1 MVLGIT
7 SYLMLRTRPEPE
19 YDDDEPT
26 PIVVPMVIAFQP
38 VYPNPLLVPVPAQGI
53 GASQAPPPIQLQFAH
68 PATLPPQGG
77 WYGQAP
83 NQQFAA
89 PASAQGYYG
98 WQAPNQQRFPCAQT
112 DAVTHTRQGLGRL
125 GRRMAGKMDKT
136 TIIVSAVVGSL
147 GLLSAILG
155 FSAEGT
161 KITVTDILFGGKCLY
176 PENPATALGVCAA
189 VFLLLAQI
197 TVSAVGGCCGCCKSR
212 SIPSE
217 TKRIIGVICAVM
229 SWWVAARDRPAAAE
243 AEHRQGRD
251 LEDE

>member
-1 MVLGIT
+1 
-7 SYLMLRTRPEPE
+7 
-19 YDDDEPT
+19 
-26 PIVVPMVIAFQP
+26 
-38 VYPNPLLVPVPAQGI
+38 
-53 GASQAPPPIQLQFAH
+53 
-68 PATLPPQGG
+68 
-77 WYGQAP
+77 
-83 NQQFAA
+83 
-89 PASAQGYYG
+89 
-98 WQAPNQQRFPCAQT
+98 
-112 DAVTHTRQGLGRL
+112 
-125 GRRMAGKMDKT
+125 MDKT

-161 KITVTDILFGGKCLY
+161 KITVTDILVGGKCLY

-229 SWWVAARDRPAAAE
+229 SWLVTADITAGTVWLYSTNRDSCRN
-243 AEHRQGRD
+243 
-251 LEDE
+251 